1 MTTYEVRNAQ
11 DEPLVALETDRA
23 VVAQHDRASGQVWI
37 AEADALGRRLRGG
50 RREAVGFDPMADPG
64 LTLVRLASTGKVAKR
79 DDLAIQGEPDPGTVV
94 MPEPDDETSSA
105 EQ

>member
-11 DEPLVALETDRA
+11 GDTLVALETDRA
-23 VVAQHDRASGQVWI
+23 VVAMHDRAEGVVWI
-37 AEADALGRRLRGG
+37 AEADSLGRRLRGG
-50 RREAVGFDPMADPG
+50 RRESVGFDPLADPA
-64 LTLVRLASTGKVAKR
+64 LTVVRLASTGKVSKR
-79 DDLAIQGEPDPGTVV
+79 DDVDAKGEPVPSTVV